1 MHTRTLTLLLM
12 LAALLGLMVWSF
24 IAPYDRQVWWTEMS
38 MVFLLLAVFG
48 GFYSRLKL
56 STVSYFFIFLWC
68 YLQVVGAHYCIA
80 ALDLRNKP
88 WINEKLSAQPASHLP
103 PTGKPSAGHLP
114 AN

>member
-1 MHTRTLTLLLM
+1 MTDLDTSIKEYMAAQGGLLT
-12 LAALLGLMVWSF
+12 AADIQQLG
-24 IAPYDRQVWWTEMS
+24 
-38 MVFLLLAVFG
+38 
-48 GFYSRLKL
+48 YSRGMLHVYSRAGL
-56 STVSYFFIFLWC
+56 
-68 YLQVVGAHYCIA
+68 CIA

>member
-1 MHTRTLTLLLM
+1 MADAFLRRNLCNGMGPL
-12 LAALLGLMVWSF
+12 F
-24 IAPYDRQVWWTEMS
+24 YDQ
-38 MVFLLLAVFG
+38 L
-48 GFYSRLKL
+48 
-56 STVSYFFIFLWC
+56 
-68 YLQVVGAHYCIA
+68 CIA